1 MRRLLALLVLLALI
15 LGGLWLGG
23 ESLMAQQ
30 LRRIAAEQP
39 MVDLGAV
46 RELRDPRRIGVQ
58 AAALQLR
65 TDAGTLALP
74 QAELWL
80 APLRPTE
87 LRLDLPP
94 RATLD
99 PGAGPLQLGLAD
111 ASARLRLQPLNGLAM
126 ASAGVAAGPLTVEGR
141 DLARSLHADARLAA
155 LGADA
160 PPSAT
165 AAYDLQLAVDE
176 LEPALFATLPLP
188 GRLSLSAKGQV
199 WLDAL
204 PRPATLSPG
213 LAPLPVGL
221 RLDDAELQLGALR
234 TRVLGQVQ
242 ADAQGRAQGQVALYT
257 RDAEPLLQA
266 AAAAGL
272 IPPKLVTLAGTML
285 KTISAQPLPEDAGFR
300 FPPPAAGE
308 LRLPLTFADGK
319 MSLGPLTLGP
329 APVFPR
335 R

>member
-1 MRRLLALLVLLALI
+1 MRRLLAPLVVLALF

-30 LRRIAAEQP
+30 LRQIAAEQP
-39 MVDLGAV
+39 MLGLGAV

-58 AAALQLR
+58 AAALELR

-80 APLRPTE
+80 NPLRPTE
-87 LRLDLPP
+87 LRLALPA

-99 PGAGPLQLGLAD
+99 SGPGPLQLGMTD
-111 ASARLRLQPLNGLAM
+111 ASARLRLQPLNGLGM
-126 ASAGVAAGPLTVEGR
+126 ASAGLAAGPLTVEGR
-141 DLARSLHADARLAA
+141 DLAQGLRADARLTA
-155 LGADA
+155 LEADA
-160 PPSAT
+160 PPAAA
-165 AAYDLQLAVDE
+165 AAYDLDLTVDQ
-176 LEPALFATLPLP
+176 LEPGLFAALPLP
-188 GRLSLSAKGQV
+188 GRLSLTASGRV

-204 PRPATLSPG
+204 PRPSTLTPD

-221 RLDDAELQLGALR
+221 RLDDAELRLGALH
-234 TRVLGQVQ
+234 TRILGRVQ
-242 ADAQGRAQGQVALYT
+242 ADAQGRAQGRVALYT
-257 RDAEPLLQA
+257 RDAGPLLQA
-266 AAAAGL
+266 AATAGL

-285 KTISAQPLPEDAGFR
+285 KTISAQPLPEAAGFR

-319 MSLGPLTLGP
+319 TSLGPLTLGP